1 MIEFRHHAKPGQAL
15 LEYVL
20 AFAGLLVVVGVMW
33 GFVHVSMRSA
43 VRAENLV
50 SNEYP

>member
-1 MIEFRHHAKPGQAL
+1 MRNGQAL

-20 AFAGLLVVVGVMW
+20 AMAGLVIVVGVLC
-33 GFVHVSMRSA
+33 GLVEVTVRYA

-50 SNEYP
+50 SSEYP

>member
-1 MIEFRHHAKPGQAL
+1 M

-20 AFAGLLVVVGVMW
+20 AFAGLVVVCLILWHLVGVA
-33 GFVHVSMRSA
+33 SRYA

-50 SNEYP
+50 SSEYP